1 MSHFWSLLHSL
12 QKLHRKI
19 VGQKFEAVGV
29 RHSSAHY
36 TPVIDVAPF
45 GEGDWEKV
53 EFVRLPSSVGDLLIG
68 ERPGLSCRLDEQTVA
83 VGSSINLLPPTPC
96 PGPV

>member
-1 MSHFWSLLHSL
+1 MATRIRRSDDCSTT
-12 QKLHRKI
+12 
-19 VGQKFEAVGV
+19 VA
-29 RHSSAHY
+29 
-36 TPVIDVAPF
+36 DVAPF

-83 VGSSINLLPPTPC
+83 VGSSINFLPPTPC